1 MENEAVIINKYE
13 SIERCIN
20 RINEEYEN
28 NPENLNDYRKMDAIV
43 LNLQRACEMATDV
56 AMYIVTNRRLG
67 IPQTKKEAFEKLYE
81 NKLIS
86 DDMCSKM
93 KGMIG
98 FRNIAIHEYKKID
111 EEILKDVIENHLA
124 ELKEFVREMIN
135 LKR

>member
-1 MENEAVIINKYE
+1 MENEAVLINKYE

-28 NPENLNDYRKMDAIV
+28 NPKNLNDYRKMDAIV
-43 LNLQRACEMATDV
+43 LNLQRVCEMATDV
-56 AMYIVTNRRLG
+56 AMYIVSTRKLG
-67 IPQTKKEAFEKLYE
+67 IPQTKKEAFEKLNQ

-86 DDMCSKM
+86 DDMCKKM

-98 FRNIAIHEYKKID
+98 FRNIAIHEYKEID
-111 EEILKDVIENHLA
+111 EEILKDVIENHLVDI
-124 ELKEFVREMIN
+124 KEFVREMIN